1 MSLINSFTEA
11 GTGLKRLFLHAAAL
25 KFTHPGTGDV
35 MRIEAPMDSALKRCL
50 QVLRN
55 AK

>member
-1 MSLINSFTEA
+1 
-11 GTGLKRLFLHAAAL
+11 TGE
-25 KFTHPGTGDV
+25 V
-35 MRIEAPMDSALKRCL
+35 MRIEAPMDNALKRCL

>member
-1 MSLINSFTEA
+1 GE
-11 GTGLKRLFLHAAAL
+11 
-25 KFTHPGTGDV
+25 V
-35 MRIEAPMDSALKRCL
+35 MRIEAPMDNALKRCL

>member
-1 MSLINSFTEA
+1 
-11 GTGLKRLFLHAAAL
+11 
-25 KFTHPGTGDV
+25 
-35 MRIEAPMDSALKRCL
+35 MRIEAPMDNALKRCL

>member
-1 MSLINSFTEA
+1 
-11 GTGLKRLFLHAAAL
+11 
-25 KFTHPGTGDV
+25 V
-35 MRIEAPMDSALKRCL
+35 MRIEAPMDNALKRCL

>member
-1 MSLINSFTEA
+1 
-11 GTGLKRLFLHAAAL
+11 LHAAAL
-25 KFTHPGTGDV
+25 KFTHPGTGEV
-35 MRIEAPMDSALKRCL
+35 MRIEAPMDNALKRCL